1 MKGKLCVTFETLITM
16 KKYVFD
22 FSVDAWLQN
31 VEIEADNLDQAK
43 EELFKKSLADL
54 VEEGYVKDF
63 SISEIDYEVEEEE
76 E

>member
-1 MKGKLCVTFETLITM
+1 M

-31 VEIEADNLDQAK
+31 VEIEADNLEEAK
-43 EELFKKSLADL
+43 DKLGEMSLKDL

-63 SISEIDYEVEEEE
+63 SISDLDYEVEDED
-76 E
+76 